1 MQLRKDESLPQYIYA
16 GFGERGIVN
25 MAALSVYRLIRVI
38 FVSVWFYFIP
48 FIVLFGSYYV
58 PFYMQMYASGNGLT
72 VGGIQTIVDIPITPV
87 DFTPIDLNP
96 DVNTDI

>member
-1 MQLRKDESLPQYIYA
+1 
-16 GFGERGIVN
+16 

-58 PFYMQMYASGNGLT
+58 PFFLQMYASGNGLT